1 MEIPRVMVGEGSTR
15 EVTLDFPLRANIA
28 EGLELERPPR
38 RRKGL
43 PGHW

>member
-1 MEIPRVMVGEGSTR
+1 MEIPRVMVGEESMG
-15 EVTLDFPLRANIA
+15 EVAFDFPLRAKIA

>member
-1 MEIPRVMVGEGSTR
+1 MEMPRVMVGEGSVR
-15 EVTLDFPLRANIA
+15 EEALDFPLRANIA